1 MATVNKIKKALR
13 GNKLTLSNVEKE
25 INKLGYSVVLFNT
38 FEGDLEIERYYLEE
52 ETKKEKAFTYYET
65 AKIVFVDGN
74 LHLTDRLYLLL
85 HELGHICLDHL
96 EGDNISN
103 NNKYLLDI
111 EADNFA
117 YSIIKGKQTWSE
129 NILLASIILSAS
141 IIAGVY
147 ITNTTPKA
155 VETTVIP
162 TPTPAVTETIIPQ
175 TDIVY
180 VTKYGTKFHKTGCR
194 YIKGKDDLVELSRT
208 QAEKNYTPCSVCD
221 P

>member
-1 MATVNKIKKALR
+1 MATVNKIRRSLR
-13 GNKLTLSNVEKE
+13 GDKLTLSNVEKE
-25 INKLGYSVVLFNT
+25 INKLGYSVVSYNT
-38 FEGDLEIERYYLEE
+38 PIGDLEIERYYLEE
-52 ETKKEKAFTYYET
+52 EKKTMDAFTYYET

-74 LHLTDRLYLLL
+74 LHSTDRLYLLL
-85 HELGHICLDHL
+85 HELGHICLNHL

-147 ITNTTPKA
+147 ITNTFPKT
-155 VETTVIP
+155 VETTAISP
-162 TPTPAVTETIIPQ
+162 KTPIATETNIYKG
-175 TDIVY
+175 DMVY
-180 VTKYGTKFHKTGCR
+180 ITTYGTKFHKAGCR
-194 YIKGKDDLVELSRT
+194 YIKGKDLPAIPRV